1 MISVIV
7 AVRNGMPWL
16 EEQLQ
21 ALAEQQCNEP
31 WEVVVADNGSTDES
45 RLVVEEWANRAHM
58 IRLIDASKVRGPGAA
73 RNAGVRKAQGELLA
87 FCDADDVVQ
96 PGWLAG
102 HVLALAEAEVAAGVF
117 DVWSLNGR
125 VPPSPPTPVII
136 PDAMSQFGF
145 LPAGGSGNLALRRH
159 AFEDVGGFAEEMM
172 TGEDIDLC
180 WRLQLRGHRYVVN
193 ADAVVARRDQ
203 RGFKAVYT
211 PVHRLRSVRPGPL
224 PSVPSRRPPARSDRS
239 GQDVGVV
246 GLVHATTLA
255 ARVPY
260 SLGQHRWMENWSSGG
275 VAATAGVFPLTVRRR
290 GP

>member
-16 EEQLQ
+16 EEQLR

-45 RLVVEEWANRAHM
+45 RLVVEEWANRAPM

-73 RNAGVRKAQGELLA
+73 RNAGVRTAQRRSYWPSVTPTILSNRA
-87 FCDADDVVQ
+87 
-96 PGWLAG
+96 GWLATSRP
-102 HVLALAEAEVAAGVF
+102 
-117 DVWSLNGR
+117 WPTPMSLPASSTSGR
-125 VPPSPPTPVII
+125 SMGGCLRPLRTPVII

-159 AFEDVGGFAEEMM
+159 AFEDAGGFAEEMM

-193 ADAVVARRDQ
+193 EDAVVARRDQ
-203 RGFKAVYT
+203 RGFKAVYSRFT
-211 PVHRLRSVRPGPL
+211 TYASAVRFCTVGTEPTDSGAI
-224 PSVPSRRPPARSDRS
+224 RP
-239 GQDVGVV
+239 
-246 GLVHATTLA
+246 
-255 ARVPY
+255 
-260 SLGQHRWMENWSSGG
+260 
-275 VAATAGVFPLTVRRR
+275 
-290 GP
+290 